1 MESIQLG
8 NIAGYR
14 KDWPKRAFLSRISAD
29 TARTCFS
36 AGHFA
41 RYDPREVMIR
51 EGEDDRTV
59 HLLISGCVKVI
70 SAPNEQSSGTLLAV
84 RTGGDI
90 VGELSTLDGQ
100 RRSAS
105 VQVCSWT
112 QVVACVVDSEDF
124 MRALDPN
131 GHVELSKAIG
141 SKLRSMTQ
149 RRIDMADYPPVVRMA
164 RLLVELAQDY
174 GETSR
179 GHHGAMI
186 RMGLTQAEFGALIG
200 VSKPTAHRALRALR
214 GKGLVNTSSRPLI
227 IHNVNELRAV
237 AQLEN

>member
-8 NIAGYR
+8 NVAGYR

-29 TARTCFS
+29 AAQTCFE
-36 AGHFA
+36 AGRFV

-51 EGEDDRTV
+51 EGEHDRTV

-70 SAPNEQSSGTLLAV
+70 SAPKEQSAGTLLAV

-90 VGELSTLDGQ
+90 VGELATLDGE

-112 QVVACVVDSEDF
+112 PVLACVVDSEDF
-124 MRALDPN
+124 MRALDAD

-141 SKLRSMTQ
+141 SKLRAMTQ
-149 RRIDMADYPPVVRMA
+149 RRIDMADCTPVVRMA
-164 RLLVELAQDY
+164 RLLVDLAQDY
-174 GETSR
+174 GETSHGR
-179 GHHGAMI
+179 PGAMI
-186 RMGLTQAEFGALIG
+186 GIGLTQAEFGALIG

-214 GKGLVNTSSRPLI
+214 GRGLVNTASRPLV
-227 IHNVNELRAV
+227 IHDVNELRAV